1 MISAAARRTWGPTSA
16 ITRCG
21 NRTVGPE
28 TDRPATARHFR
39 IAEGIRRAIAAWGM
53 TLVAHSLDL
62 YSDTVSA
69 IHVPPGFD
77 SNTLTGHAYHTYGV
91 SCGVGLGP
99 LDGKVFRI
107 GHLGSMTD
115 VMALSGVATLEMAMA
130 DLGYPI
136 TLGAGVAAAQ
146 DHYRATATIPK
157 QKAA

>member
-1 MISAAARRTWGPTSA
+1 
-16 ITRCG
+16 
-21 NRTVGPE
+21 
-28 TDRPATARHFR
+28 
-39 IAEGIRRAIAAWGM
+39 M
-53 TLVAHSLDL
+53 TLVAHSPDL

-77 SNTLTGHAYHTYGV
+77 SNILTDHAYHTYGV
-91 SCGVGLGP
+91 SYGIGLGP